1 MKLFYSGLLLT
12 KKLTR
17 RALTELLSKI
27 ALLSVLK
34 KLINQAAGCTPRTQS
49 QLKFH
54 LVWFL
59 IAFAAVDSREFE
71 LVLYVDAAVGAVVF

>member
-1 MKLFYSGLLLT
+1 MI
-12 KKLTR
+12 KKTYTR
-17 RALTELLSKI
+17 RITELLSKI

-34 KLINQAAGCTPRTQS
+34 KLINQAAEFTPRTQS

-59 IAFAAVDSREFE
+59 IAFAAVVSREFD
-71 LVLYVDAAVGAVVF
+71 LVLYVDTAVGAVVF